1 MSELNTD
8 YNNTELLDQ
17 ELSFDELQE
26 INGGLGPFLGVHLAL
41 AIPVIHAVAS
51 LIADPPFMTAE
62 EAGQSIVL
70 PARIKQINNVP

>member
-26 INGGLGPFLGVHLAL
+26 INGGLGPFSRHYPTNPHIDSLFRGLTIAK
-41 AIPVIHAVAS
+41 AVQENRKW
-51 LIADPPFMTAE
+51 LIW
-62 EAGQSIVL
+62 
-70 PARIKQINNVP
+70 

>member
-26 INGGLGPFLGVHLAL
+26 INGGAGPFSRHQPSNPHIDLLFRH
-41 AIPVIHAVAS
+41 IDS
-51 LIADPPFMTAE
+51 LFR
-62 EAGQSIVL
+62 G
-70 PARIKQINNVP
+70 